1 MINAA
6 LGRVSA
12 VVQAQLT
19 RLAREDEGATAVEYG
34 LIIALIA
41 GVIITVVITLGG
53 QISQAFT
60 TVTTNLTGHGGVTST
75 GQ

>member
-1 MINAA
+1 MNNI

-12 VVQAQLT
+12 FAQSQIS
-19 RLAREDEGATAVEYG
+19 RFAREDEGATAVEYG

-53 QISQAFT
+53 QIGAAFT
-60 TVTTNLTGHGGVTST
+60 SISTGLTGAGINAPTHG
-75 GQ
+75 